1 MIGTKIKDYLADNGI
16 KQAFLA
22 EKTGL
27 SPSQVSDICI
37 HDRKIDCIEYY
48 KICKALNLELDYFF
62 RDMEEE

>member
-62 RDMEEE
+62 KDMEEG

>member
-62 RDMEEE
+62 RDMGEE